1 MTLTSVVVANRGEI
15 ARRLIRTLR
24 RLGIRAVAL
33 YTDADRSAPHVREA
47 DTALRV
53 GSYLSIEDVIAVALR
68 SGAQAIHP
76 GYGFLSE
83 NAGLAR
89 ACTDAGLVFVGPS
102 AEAIDLVGD
111 KVRAKEAA
119 VRAGIPILES
129 YSEQA
134 ARDNGCPYPL
144 LVKAAAGGGGRGM
157 RVVDGPGDLE
167 EALAS
172 ARRESLAGF
181 GSDRVFIERFLPRA
195 RHIEVQVI
203 GDTHG
208 HVIHLG
214 ERECSLQRRHQKII
228 EEAPSPPS
236 RRSCASASARRRSRS
251 PARPA
256 TSNAGTVEF
265 LADFDDPDSHFF
277 LEMNARLQV
286 EHPVTEAV
294 TGLDLVELQLLVA
307 AGDPLPLAQEDVVIS
322 GHAVEARITAEDA
335 AAGFLPAAGRIQAY
349 RRPRGV
355 RVDDA
360 IERGSTIG
368 TDYDSLI
375 AKVIAH
381 AGDRTSALMRLDRA
395 LADTAILGVTTTT
408 WFLRALLAT
417 PEMRSGAIDTGLLDR
432 LDLPD
437 RGPSDEAVAA
447 AGALIHLAVQ
457 DERAGDD
464 PFARKDGWRLGGRRA
479 RSVWQLHVDGRPPVP
494 VVLDGLGSYEI
505 ERLDSHTIAITT
517 DGERREW
524 TYAYDPAHIA
534 IGLDGQAWKVR
545 RSSAG
550 LGEDAETQG
559 EVRAPMPGQV
569 LLVPAEVGATVTVG
583 DTLIVLESMKMEL
596 SLVAPV
602 SGVVSELSVQVG
614 DRVVVDQPVAHVE
627 VAS

>member
-1 MTLTSVVVANRGEI
+1 M
-15 ARRLIRTLR
+15 
-24 RLGIRAVAL
+24 
-33 YTDADRSAPHVREA
+33 
-47 DTALRV
+47 
-53 GSYLSIEDVIAVALR
+53 
-68 SGAQAIHP
+68 
-76 GYGFLSE
+76 
-83 NAGLAR
+83 
-89 ACTDAGLVFVGPS
+89 
-102 AEAIDLVGD
+102 
-111 KVRAKEAA
+111 
-119 VRAGIPILES
+119 
-129 YSEQA
+129 
-134 ARDNGCPYPL
+134 
-144 LVKAAAGGGGRGM
+144 
-157 RVVDGPGDLE
+157 
-167 EALAS
+167 
-172 ARRESLAGF
+172 
-181 GSDRVFIERFLPRA
+181 FIERFLPRA

-228 EEAPSPPS
+228 EEAPSP
-236 RRSCASASARRRSRS
+236 AVS
-251 PARPA
+251 PELRERLGAEAIALTREA
-256 TSNAGTVEF
+256 GYVNAGTVEF
-265 LADFDDPDSHFF
+265 LADFDDPDNHFF

-569 LLVPAEVGATVTVG
+569 LLVPAEVGDTVTVG